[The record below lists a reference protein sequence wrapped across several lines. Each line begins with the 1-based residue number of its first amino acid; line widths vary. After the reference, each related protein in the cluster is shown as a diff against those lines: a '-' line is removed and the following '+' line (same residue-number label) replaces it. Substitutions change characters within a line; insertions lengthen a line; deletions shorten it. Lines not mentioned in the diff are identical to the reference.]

1 MLASQLEADLKE
13 LLEELLSYRNQD
25 LIRREELGE
34 KHCLK
39 GIDKPAKQAL
49 SIFSRID
56 NDRIVELSDF
66 AYAGL
71 KSAIEKFLNLFRE
84 IASYDPAATSNT
96 PDHYLQ
102 RLDQLAAETL
112 PEVSALVDYRFP
124 MDHEVSDLLT
134 SVRGLKNEY
143 QEALSITRAS
153 LAKEGVG
160 ENATY
165 FSEVAEIQ
173 RKASWKW
180 LFGVFTLGL
189 FLVVSALLAP
199 LISKI
204 TWFHEIADI
213 QLAITKLTIFT
224 VIATFM
230 VVAIRNYSTHR
241 HNELVNRH
249 REKALLT
256 FERLAKAA
264 PDEETKGIILTHA
277 SAYIFSP
284 QPTGLVRNE
293 GQTQLPPATEFVRK
307 ITE

>member
-1 MLASQLEADLKE
+1 
-13 LLEELLSYRNQD
+13 
-25 LIRREELGE
+25 
-34 KHCLK
+34 
-39 GIDKPAKQAL
+39 
-49 SIFSRID
+49 
-56 NDRIVELSDF
+56 
-66 AYAGL
+66 
-71 KSAIEKFLNLFRE
+71 
-84 IASYDPAATSNT
+84 
-96 PDHYLQ
+96 
-102 RLDQLAAETL
+102 
-112 PEVSALVDYRFP
+112 

-134 SVRGLKNEY
+134 SVRGIKNEY
-143 QEALSITRAS
+143 QEALSMTRAS

-165 FSEVAEIQ
+165 FSEVAETHQ
-173 RKASWKW
+173 KASWKW

-189 FLVVSALLAP
+189 LLVVSALLAP

-213 QLAITKLTIFT
+213 QLVITKLTIFT

-230 VVAIRNYSTHR
+230 VVAIRNYSTQR

-249 REKALLT
+249 SEKALLT

-277 SAYIFSP
+277 SACIFSP